1 MIASELDNLHYLWIV
16 DSGAT
21 NHMPNKLSN
30 IFNLKQFASPTFV
43 LFVNGKGS
51 LVKGKGKI
59 KLISE
64 TIMFDV
70 LYVPSFPFQLLL
82 VIKLTFAFN
91 CDVIFTHHKVIFYSF
106 IFYSY

>member
-1 MIASELDNLHYLWIV
+1 
-16 DSGAT
+16 
-21 NHMPNKLSN
+21 MPNKLSN

-43 LFVNGKGS
+43 LFVNGKCS

-82 VIKLTFAFN
+82 VSKLTSIFN
-91 CDVIFTHHKVIFYSF
+91 CVVIFSHHRVIFQDRLTKKMIGEGFFLHGLYYF
-106 IFYSY
+106 FQDN